1 EKGLT
6 YVAEPIDVICGVTST
21 TNPTST
27 TIFKAMIAIKTVNPI
42 IFALHTSAQESS
54 KRAAEVV
61 LEAAMKAGAPT
72 DIIQWIEVPSIEAT
86 KQLMNHKG
94 IALVLATGG
103 SGLVKSES
111 STGKPALGVGTGHV
125 PYSIETP

>member
-1 EKGLT
+1 MQLRQEIQSFCI
-6 YVAEPIDVICGVTST
+6 PS
-21 TNPTST
+21 
-27 TIFKAMIAIKTVNPI
+27 
-42 IFALHTSAQESS
+42 SAQESS

-61 LEAAMKAGAPT
+61 LEAAMKAGAPK

-103 SGLVKSES
+103 SGMVKSAY
-111 STGKPALGVGTGHV
+111 STGKPALGVDQVTCRLTLKNSTH
-125 PYSIETP
+125 